1 MRVVGVVVDQMSGSG
16 DPERELSEEGRR
28 AVIVAAR
35 HSSEMEGGQTTPAAR
50 AVQDAWVRGDLSL
63 EEFRDRVVR
72 NVTADGRPRPAAG
85 G

>member
-1 MRVVGVVVDQMSGSG
+1 MGVVVDQVAGSG
-16 DPERELSEEGRR
+16 GVGSGRELSEEGRR

-50 AVQDAWVRGDLSL
+50 AVQDAWVRGELSL
-63 EEFRDRVVR
+63 EQFRDRVVR
-72 NVTADGRPRPAAG
+72 DVTADGRPRPAAG

>member
-1 MRVVGVVVDQMSGSG
+1 VGWVVGQVSVPGGLGS
-16 DPERELSEEGRR
+16 ERELSEEGRR

-50 AVQDAWVRGDLSL
+50 AVQDAWVRGELSL

-72 NVTADGRPRPAAG
+72 DVTADGRPRLAAG

>member
-1 MRVVGVVVDQMSGSG
+1 VGWVVDQVAGSG
-16 DPERELSEEGRR
+16 GQGSERELSEEGRR

-35 HSSEMEGGQTTPAAR
+35 HSSEMEGGRTTPAAR
-50 AVQDAWVRGDLSL
+50 AVQDAWVRGELTL
-63 EEFRDRVVR
+63 AEFRDRVAR